1 MRLKKSKAT
10 KLLSLLF
17 VVLML
22 VGLLSLGSISVG
34 AEANEYV
41 KAAANGVFV
50 VKANMVLSGNL
61 RVGERVVNYDKKKF
75 NFGTG
80 TAFLVNETTLLTCY
94 HVIDLEAI
102 KEEART
108 LGLTCDD
115 VKYEIVVTKDVT
127 VPCTIKN
134 GSEQDDYAILT
145 LNDKIGGRD
154 VLTLADSSQVTPTQ
168 TVYALGFP
176 GAISLTESL
185 IDSENIPYDK
195 DDVTITEG
203 VVQKTKNLNNT
214 DVIQHGCDIMPGNS
228 GGPLVDELGRVVGIN
243 KWYRTTGQA
252 YNYSTSINEARN
264 VLDSL
269 NIDYR
274 FDGTPA
280 GPGTQSNTVDATE
293 EQTMATTTV
302 APVASTVAPP
312 SSPSPSGNIDVNN
325 GRNTTTDEN
334 GMVKMII
341 IIAIA
346 VVVVAIIAVV
356 IAIILSSRKKASKNS
371 GPNGTRPP
379 APPVNPMTPPVPGGG
394 YSSVPPAFSNEGAGE
409 TSVLNDGA
417 GETTVLGSQSFTMLR
432 KRNNER
438 ISINK
443 SEFAIGKER
452 RRVDYCISDNN
463 SVSRVHAKIR
473 VRNGRCYIVDL
484 GSTNCTY
491 VNGNKLGVNQEVV
504 LSPGD
509 TIKISDEEFNFIG

>member
-1 MRLKKSKAT
+1 MSWKRTKAT
-10 KLLSLLF
+10 RLISLLV

-22 VGLLSLGSISVG
+22 IGLVAVGSISAG

-50 VKANMVLSGNL
+50 VKANIVLSGNV
-61 RVGERVVNYDKKKF
+61 RIGDRVVSYDKKKF
-75 NFGTG
+75 NYGTG
-80 TAFLVNETTLLTCY
+80 TAFLVNETTMLTCY
-94 HVIDLEAI
+94 HVIDFEAI
-102 KEEART
+102 KEEAKT

-115 VKYEIVVTKDVT
+115 IKYEIVVTKDVT
-127 VPCTIKN
+127 VPCTVKN

-145 LNDKIGGRD
+145 LNDKIGGRG

-214 DVIQHGCDIMPGNS
+214 DVIQHGCDTLPGNS
-228 GGPLVDELGRVVGIN
+228 GGPLVDELGRVIGIN
-243 KWYRTTGQA
+243 KWYRTAGQA
-252 YNYSTSINEARN
+252 YNYSTSINEARK

-274 FDGTPA
+274 FDGKPI
-280 GPGTQSNTVDATE
+280 GPDSGSVTQPETQPETA
-293 EQTMATTTV
+293 APTV
-302 APVASTVAPP
+302 APSTNPTEATTIAPQP
-312 SSPSPSGNIDVNN
+312 VTGDNDGGKKGGSEDN
-325 GRNTTTDEN
+325 GL
-334 GMVKMII
+334 VKMII

-346 VVVVAIIAVV
+346 VVVAAIIAVV
-356 IAIILSSRKKASKNS
+356 IALVVSSKKKAK
-371 GPNGTRPP
+371 
-379 APPVNPMTPPVPGGG
+379 PPVPQ
-394 YSSVPPAFSNEGAGE
+394 PPIRSTPPDYGQQMRPPFNNAEGAGE
-409 TSVLNDGA
+409 TSVLTNDGA
-417 GETTVLGSQSFTMLR
+417 GETTVLGSQTFTMTR

-491 VNGNKLGVNQEVV
+491 VNGNRLTPNQEVV

-509 TIKISDEEFNFIG
+509 TIKISDEEFSFIG